1 MQAAGT
7 RSSTRARAE
16 RRSVL
21 LAVPGCENGV
31 MTSPLD
37 PEDAK
42 IVTLA
47 RTARLRAYAPHTGWT
62 EGAAVRDTDGRTYA
76 AATMEHVQD
85 RLTVSALRG
94 ALSAAVSS
102 GARRLEAAALVR
114 ADGRPLCADDLAAL
128 AELGADVPLLVA
140 GPDGVL
146 RTTTTAAATGVAA
159 G

>member
-1 MQAAGT
+1 
-7 RSSTRARAE
+7 
-16 RRSVL
+16 
-21 LAVPGCENGV
+21 

-37 PEDAK
+37 PEDSK
-42 IVTLA
+42 IITLA

-85 RLTVSALRG
+85 RLGISALRG

-102 GARRLEAAALVR
+102 GARRLEAAAVVR
-114 ADGRPLCADDLAAL
+114 EDGRPLCSDDLAAL
-128 AELGADVPLLVA
+128 AELGADVPLLVV
-140 GPDGVL
+140 GPDGAV
-146 RTTTTAAATGVAA
+146 REQTSAAAAGVSA